1 LIVFY
6 WKTRIYLK
14 IVTLKFYTDMAGL
27 NKVMLI
33 GRLGKD
39 PEVISFEN
47 GGKKMTVSLATSERY
62 RDRNGQWQDQTEWHN
77 IVAWGNLA
85 NDIDEKRRTYAK
97 GDLLF
102 IEGKIRTRNY
112 QDAQG
117 VTKYITEILAEK
129 MNLISKSG
137 QGNEGYQSGQG
148 YQNSQQQS
156 ASASSPQNQEESSS
170 QAQSSSNDEDYS
182 GKNQEDDLPF

>member
-1 LIVFY
+1 
-6 WKTRIYLK
+6 
-14 IVTLKFYTDMAGL
+14 MAGL

-85 NDIDEKRRTYAK
+85 NDIDEKRRAYAK

-137 QGNEGYQSGQG
+137 QGSEGYQSGQSNQS
-148 YQNSQQQS
+148 YNQNTQQQSQS
-156 ASASSPQNQEESSS
+156 ASATPSQNENTS
-170 QAQSSSNDEDYS
+170 QTPSSSNDEDFS
-182 GKNQEDDLPF
+182 AKNEGDDLPF

>member
-1 LIVFY
+1 
-6 WKTRIYLK
+6 
-14 IVTLKFYTDMAGL
+14 MAGL

-47 GGKKMTVSLATSERY
+47 GGKKMTVTLATSERY

-85 NDIDEKRRTYAK
+85 NDIEEKRRNYIK

-102 IEGKIRTRNY
+102 VEGKIKTRQY
-112 QDAQG
+112 QDSSG
-117 VTKYITEILAEK
+117 TTKYITEIVAEK

-137 QGNEGYQSGQG
+137 Q
-148 YQNSQQQS
+148 QNNQNDLHQQS
-156 ASASSPQNQEESSS
+156 DRSTNTTTP
-170 QAQSSSNDEDYS
+170 DYS
-182 GKNQEDDLPF
+182 EDLHSDHGAGGHDPSADDLPF

>member
-1 LIVFY
+1 
-6 WKTRIYLK
+6 
-14 IVTLKFYTDMAGL
+14 MAGL

-85 NDIDEKRRTYAK
+85 NDIDEKRRAYAK

-102 IEGKIRTRNY
+102 IEGKIRTRQY

-137 QGNEGYQSGQG
+137 QGSEGYQAGQG
-148 YQNSQQQS
+148 NNQDTQHESPSVPSAQRQN
-156 ASASSPQNQEESSS
+156 ESSS
-170 QAQSSSNDEDYS
+170 QAASTTQSNSNDEDFG
-182 GKNQEDDLPF
+182 GKDENDLPF

>member
-1 LIVFY
+1 
-6 WKTRIYLK
+6 
-14 IVTLKFYTDMAGL
+14 MAGL

-47 GGKKMTVSLATSERY
+47 GGKKMSVSLATSESY
-62 RDRNGQWQDQTEWHN
+62 RDRNGEWQDQTEWHN
-77 IVAWGNLA
+77 ITAWGNLA
-85 NDIDEKRRTYAK
+85 NDIDEKRRSYAK

-102 IEGKIRTRNY
+102 IEGKIRTRQY

-137 QGNEGYQSGQG
+137 QSSEGYQSGQG
-148 YQNSQQQS
+148 NQNTQQQS
-156 ASASSPQNQEESSS
+156 PPASA
-170 QAQSSSNDEDYS
+170 AQSSNENSSQPPSSSGNDEFS
-182 GKNQEDDLPF
+182 GKNEGDDLPF

>member
-1 LIVFY
+1 
-6 WKTRIYLK
+6 
-14 IVTLKFYTDMAGL
+14 MAGL

-47 GGKKMTVSLATSERY
+47 GGKKMTVSLATGERY
-62 RDRNGQWQDQTEWHN
+62 RDRNGQWQEQTEWHN
-77 IVAWGNLA
+77 IAAWGNLA

-102 IEGKIRTRNY
+102 IEGKIRTRQY

-137 QGNEGYQSGQG
+137 QGSEGYQSGQG
-148 YQNSQQQS
+148 NQSYTQNTQQQS
-156 ASASSPQNQEESSS
+156 APASTAQSSDESSS
-170 QAQSSSNDEDYS
+170 QAQSTQHSSSGNDDFS
-182 GKNQEDDLPF
+182 DKNEGDDLPF